1 MRVCGYLLLIGVTAI
16 VPRMALGQQTEI
28 RRPPAEARPPAQPR
42 PQPPAPSGPF
52 GTTPGTYRDL
62 GAQAVGTIHGTVEKW
77 STTKVNRK
85 FKNWLKYDATPGF
98 NTGAHRS
105 CFRQHKRLVEAGGRL
120 AKSGAFQTLGIVNIA
135 SDGGARVGGH
145 FVEGD
150 LGGATMAALDEGA
163 KGWVAAKS
171 ALAFAKGGAAAGTF
185 FGGPPGAMVGGA
197 VGAVA
202 GAVVGTAGYNAF
214 ISSNLTW
221 AAGSLGE
228 TMEPDYLELARQNL
242 AEHRA
247 AIALRE
253 KEGEQAIEQAR
264 QNRRE
269 FLAEV
274 ERLRTEP
281 PHQLRAA
288 PDADPPPPD
297 ASRPVIP
304 ADCTIVTTIWN
315 TEHPEH
321 TAEIVYHIRNN
332 EVTAT
337 CNMPRPTYDH
347 VANWQSRFQF
357 DGKLTENRIGG
368 TGRWHISYD
377 SISNNKDYMWHIQ
390 SQSTSTDD
398 IVFNADG
405 TLHATHNASHKTTF
419 TVRQKPANSKAE
431 DRSNTSRHTANVAGR
446 WKFGGGAKDKAN

>member
-1 MRVCGYLLLIGVTAI
+1 V
-16 VPRMALGQQTEI
+16 E
-28 RRPPAEARPPAQPR
+28 PPALDGPR
-42 PQPPAPSGPF
+42 D
-52 GTTPGTYRDL
+52 TTPSTYRDA
-62 GAQAVGTIHGTVEKW
+62 GASAIGTIHAKTGDW
-77 STTKVNRK
+77 ATTKVNKK
-85 FKNWLKYDATPGF
+85 FKNWLKYDAPPGF
-98 NTGAHRS
+98 NTGADRN
-105 CFRQHKRLVEAGGRL
+105 CFRQHKKLVKAAERL
-120 AKSGAFQTLGIVNIA
+120 ASGGAFQALGIANTL
-135 SDGGARVGGH
+135 SDSGARVGGH
-145 FVEGD
+145 LMEGD
-150 LGGATMAALDEGA
+150 VGGAGVALLDEGA
-163 KGWVAAKS
+163 KGLS
-171 ALAFAKGGAAAGTF
+171 ATGAAWAGGTYGAKVGLAI
-185 FGGPPGAMVGGA
+185 GGPPGSMVGGA

-202 GAVVGTAGYNAF
+202 GAVVATVGYNAF
-214 ISSNLTW
+214 VSPTLTE
-221 AAGSLGE
+221 AVEGA
-228 TMEPDYLELARQNL
+228 MEPDYVELARRNR
-242 AEHRA
+242 AEHLA
-247 AIALRE
+247 AEALRE
-253 KEGEQAIEQAR
+253 KEKEQAIEQAR

-321 TAEIVYHIRNN
+321 TAEIVYHVRNN

-337 CNMPRPTYDH
+337 CIMPRPTYDH

-377 SISNNKDYMWHIQ
+377 SISSNKDYMWHIQ

-398 IVFNADG
+398 VVFNADG
-405 TLHATHNASHKTTF
+405 TLHATHNSSHKTTF

-431 DRSNTSRHTANVAGR
+431 DRSNTSRHTATVAGR